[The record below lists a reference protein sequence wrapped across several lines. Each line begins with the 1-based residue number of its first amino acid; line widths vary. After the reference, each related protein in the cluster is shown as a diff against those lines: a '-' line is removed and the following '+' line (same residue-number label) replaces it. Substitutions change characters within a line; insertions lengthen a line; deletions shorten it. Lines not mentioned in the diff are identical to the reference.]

1 MSSTDVLLNVATGA
15 RLFHASDGT
24 GFADLI
30 IDGHRETWP
39 IRSKRFQAWLRQHY
53 CERSWDAP
61 SPAALNAALNVLEAQ
76 AQFYGPQRKV
86 SIRLAEHEGLIYLDL
101 ADEFWRC
108 VKIGANGWRI
118 AEDPPVRFRRS
129 AGMQPLP
136 LPLRGGP
143 IEALAP
149 FLNLASDNDFVLVVA
164 WLFLRPNP
172 PDMSMEPL
180 RKFVISTPQ
189 GPHKL
194 ATILSQEAKKL
205 LAMDRYERR
214 ALSRRKFA
222 IRAFDEARRRSSRD
236 CNN

>member
-1 MSSTDVLLNVATGA
+1 
-15 RLFHASDGT
+15 
-24 GFADLI
+24 
-30 IDGHRETWP
+30 
-39 IRSKRFQAWLRQHY
+39 
-53 CERSWDAP
+53 
-61 SPAALNAALNVLEAQ
+61 
-76 AQFYGPQRKV
+76 
-86 SIRLAEHEGLIYLDL
+86 
-101 ADEFWRC
+101 
-108 VKIGANGWRI
+108 
-118 AEDPPVRFRRS
+118 
-129 AGMQPLP
+129 MQPLP

-149 FLNLASDNDFVLVVA
+149 FLNLASDNDFLLVVA

-172 PDMSMEPL
+172 PDMSMESL

-189 GPHKL
+189 GPDKL

-236 CNN
+236 CNNLMCNCKLYFGRTKPKWSMFLKPRTRQLPLTVDKPLPT